1 MLFTH
6 KLHMGGG
13 AGQTSAGHRAPN
25 TDVRADSQADDRI
38 IPTLYCLY
46 RDDRRVAGGCWVGGG
61 ASMNRRGA
69 RNDLYTLSSRELPR
83 GLRISE

>member
-25 TDVRADSQADDRI
+25 TDVRADSQDGRPDATTTPSAIR
-38 IPTLYCLY
+38 
-46 RDDRRVAGGCWVGGG
+46 A
-61 ASMNRRGA
+61 
-69 RNDLYTLSSRELPR
+69 
-83 GLRISE
+83 